1 MRMTCVERSAELNF
15 AVYTF
20 QRQAQHSGNARDAV
34 IGNCHDNLIGA
45 VSFPLPYPR
54 GPYAVTES
62 QAQGVETVGI
72 ALVITP
78 QIVRLGP
85 KRPVVR
91 TQIERMKHPLLEY
104 VDASL
109 IKRLPLGTEFTALEP
124 NAASKIGQ
132 NNQWLKVK
140 DPTGTEGF
148 VAAWFVAV

>member
-15 AVYTF
+15 AIYTF

-34 IGNCHDNLIGA
+34 IGNCHDNLVGA

-62 QAQGVETVGI
+62 PAQCIETVGI

-78 QIVRLGP
+78 QIVRLGQ

-109 IKRLPLGTEFTALEP
+109 IKRQVVSIYFVLPVITILHDRCQPRRPVCEFFDL
-124 NAASKIGQ
+124 N
-132 NNQWLKVK
+132 
-140 DPTGTEGF
+140 
-148 VAAWFVAV
+148 